1 MAFALGIPA
10 AVTAG
15 LSTLGEVMKLA
26 EPLINRYFPDPQ
38 KALEFRNELVKV
50 LASSDIA
57 QLEVN
62 KAEAQN
68 PSLFVAGWRPAFGWL
83 GVGLFAYAGVIA
95 PVVEAFMA
103 IKYPGFKMPMSSF
116 LMENVAQLVFGMLG
130 MGALRS
136 FDKYQNVG
144 TVQVG
149 GTSPT
154 VKLGKSLEGAR

>member
-1 MAFALGIPA
+1 MFALGIPA

-15 LSTLGEVMKLA
+15 LGVLGDVMKVA
-26 EPLINRYFPDPQ
+26 EPIINRFFPDPQ

-62 KAEAQN
+62 KAEASN

-83 GVGLFAYAGVIA
+83 GVLLFTYAGIIA
-95 PVVEAFMA
+95 PTVEAVMA
-103 IKYPGFKMPMSSF
+103 IKYPGFKMPMSAF
-116 LMENVAQLVFGMLG
+116 LMENVTQLVFGMLG

-136 FDKYQNVG
+136 FDKHQGVG

-154 VKLGKSLEGAR
+154 VGLGKSLKDAR

>member
-15 LSTLGEVMKLA
+15 LDMVGKVAGAL
-26 EPLINRYFPDPQ
+26 EPLINRFFPDPQ
-38 KALEFRNELVKV
+38 KALEFRNEMMKTLV
-50 LASSDIA
+50 ASDVG

-62 KAEAQN
+62 KAEAQSG
-68 PSLFVAGWRPAFGWL
+68 SLFVAGWRPFIGWIM
-83 GVGLFAYAGVIA
+83 GVCVMYVFLIA
-95 PVVEAFMA
+95 PIAQA
-103 IKYPGFKMPMSSF
+103 IVSIWRPEFHMPAVNEH
-116 LMENVAQLVFGMLG
+116 LWELVFGMLG

-136 FDKYQNVG
+136 FDKFQGVG

-149 GTSPT
+149 GTSPS